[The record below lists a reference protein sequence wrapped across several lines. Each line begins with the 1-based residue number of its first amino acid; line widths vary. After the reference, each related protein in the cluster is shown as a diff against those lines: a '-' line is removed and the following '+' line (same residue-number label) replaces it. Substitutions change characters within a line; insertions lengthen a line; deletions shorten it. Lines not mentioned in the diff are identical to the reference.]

1 MTANPARFGA
11 VVLLAAT
18 LCGCASLTPTE
29 KRVGGGTLAGAAG
42 GAAIGAMA
50 GNAAMGTAIGA
61 GVGLLGGILYD
72 QHEKAKDRAYQE
84 GVEAGRHG
92 Q

>member
-1 MTANPARFGA
+1 MKANSARVGA
-11 VVLLAAT
+11 VVLLVVT
-18 LCGCASLTPTE
+18 LFGCASLTPTE
-29 KRVGGGTLAGAAG
+29 KRIGGGTLAGAAG

-61 GVGLLGGILYD
+61 GAGLLGGIIYD
-72 QHEKAKDRAYQE
+72 QYEKGKERAYQE
-84 GVEAGRHG
+84 GVQAGRSG